1 MGAFSLELYNSIN
14 AMQWQGIEVGDI
26 FHLVISLFY
35 QSFFF
40 AIKLLYLYYVRYD
53 RNRSR
58 CNLFPFLKNIEYKHH
73 VAPPPLLLFINSTRD
88 PLTIHYEN
96 TRVHT
101 IQITGKTK
109 RT

>member
-1 MGAFSLELYNSIN
+1 MCV
-14 AMQWQGIEVGDI
+14 MIETGRDVI
-26 FHLVISLFY
+26 YFHFKKY
-35 QSFFF
+35 
-40 AIKLLYLYYVRYD
+40 
-53 RNRSR
+53 
-58 CNLFPFLKNIEYKHH
+58 IEYKHH